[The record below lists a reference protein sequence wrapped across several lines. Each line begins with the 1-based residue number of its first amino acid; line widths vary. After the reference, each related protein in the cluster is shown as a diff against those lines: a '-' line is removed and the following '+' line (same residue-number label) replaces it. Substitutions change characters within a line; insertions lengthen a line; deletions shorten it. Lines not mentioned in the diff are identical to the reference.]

1 MSEFYFHTTELHQSI
16 RENDYSKVE
25 SLIQKGA
32 NILEK
37 DDDGIT
43 PYELAEILNNEKII
57 HILKNIDK

>member
-1 MSEFYFHTTELHQSI
+1 MSEFYFHTTLLHQAI
-16 RENDYSKVE
+16 RDNEHFKVQN
-25 SLIQKGA
+25 LIKEGA

-37 DDDGIT
+37 DDDGVT